1 MNVEFVIRDLF
12 RLVSGTTVLACDGV
26 SSGDLLLSGRK
37 AELLLDGRHHQ
48 TIVLLGE
55 RQLLKQSS
63 PDGQRAIE
71 TDDDV
76 RLSPEDARSGLWR
89 LSIAI

>member
-1 MNVEFVIRDLF
+1 MNAEFVIHDLF
-12 RLVSGTTVLACDGV
+12 RLASGTTVLACDGV
-26 SSGDLLLSGRK
+26 NSGDLQLGGRK
-37 AELLLDGRHHQ
+37 AELLLNGRHHQ

-63 PDGQRAIE
+63 PGGQRAIE
-71 TDDDV
+71 TTDDV
-76 RLSPEDARSGLWR
+76 RLSAEDARSGLWR